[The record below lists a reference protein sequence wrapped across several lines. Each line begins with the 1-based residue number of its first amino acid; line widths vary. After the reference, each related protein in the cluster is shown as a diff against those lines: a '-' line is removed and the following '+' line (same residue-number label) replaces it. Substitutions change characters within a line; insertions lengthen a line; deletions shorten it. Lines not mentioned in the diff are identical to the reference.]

1 MDVQSNCRPAA
12 APFHGASLT
21 KEQISLGQGFAVA
34 STVGMTMTYY
44 FSTMVTTGSPQDLTW
59 MCQSQGWEN

>member
-1 MDVQSNCRPAA
+1 MFNLTAA
-12 APFHGASLT
+12 LPQLHGASLT

-44 FSTMVTTGSPQDLTW
+44 FSTMVTAGSP
-59 MCQSQGWEN
+59 